1 MTDSDEHVHKC
12 EIALTSPK
20 ERSDAIHSQ
29 LERVWVE
36 APHVNSADR
45 FSFETALIELVSNVF
60 NHGDF
65 DVAPSCVVTLNTYPD
80 RIECSVVDSGSPRNL
95 QIAGHSTTDE
105 IAESGRELLLIQA
118 LVDELSYIREGD
130 LNRWQMV
137 KKTARREFSLETEPR
152 VSLPRPINEAARQ
165 QALESLKVLDTA
177 PEDRLDI
184 ITRMAQKSFGVETC
198 AISLIDNDRQWFKSR
213 VGLAV
218 EETIR
223 SVAFCDHT
231 IRQYDVMVVPDA
243 QVDPRFQNNPLVTG
257 DPHIRFYAG
266 YPLEVENGQ
275 PIGSFCIFDSK
286 PRTLTEPE
294 KKLLR
299 DLALIARNELNW
311 AVYSTRSPENLEGVR
326 DAERIAEHE

>member
-1 MTDSDEHVHKC
+1 MTDSDEHVYTF

-29 LERVWVE
+29 LERVWIE

-45 FSFETALIELVSNVF
+45 LSFETALIDLVSNVF
-60 NHGDF
+60 KHGDF
-65 DVAPSCVVTLNTYPD
+65 DVASSCTIILNTYPD
-80 RIECSVVDSGSPRNL
+80 RIECSVTDSGSPRNL
-95 QIAGHSTTDE
+95 QMEGHSTPDE
-105 IAESGRELLLIQA
+105 IAESGREILLIQA
-118 LVDELSYIREGD
+118 LVDELDYRRERD
-130 LNRWQMV
+130 LNCWHMV
-137 KKTARREFSLETEPR
+137 KKTARPEFSLDTEPR
-152 VSLPRPINEAARQ
+152 VSPPRPINEAVRQ
-165 QALESLKVLDTA
+165 QALENLKVLDTA

-213 VGLAV
+213 VGLDA
-218 EETIR
+218 EETLR
-223 SVAFCDHT
+223 SIAFCDHT
-231 IRQYDVMVVPDA
+231 IRQYNVMVVPDA

-266 YPLEVENGQ
+266 YPIEVENGQ

-286 PRTLTEPE
+286 PRTLTDSD

-311 AVYSTRSPENLEGVR
+311 AVYSASSSENLEEAGEPV
-326 DAERIAEHE
+326 